1 MRARRDGRGSKK
13 NGVRITK
20 EPSVPVVQ
28 REGVNQ
34 KVKKPNSVEELIA
47 LQSELLKDMLIA
59 NLAIAGIG
67 QRQIAKVARVD
78 LNRVNRIAKL
88 LKRNEKRNT
97 SEKRND

>member
-1 MRARRDGRGSKK
+1 M
-13 NGVRITK
+13 
-20 EPSVPVVQ
+20 
-28 REGVNQ
+28 
-34 KVKKPNSVEELIA
+34 KKPNSVEELIA

-88 LKRNEKRNT
+88 LKRNEKRDT
-97 SEKRND
+97 SEKRNG

>member
-1 MRARRDGRGSKK
+1 MALALRRNHR
-13 NGVRITK
+13 
-20 EPSVPVVQ
+20 VPVMQ
-28 REGVNQ
+28 QKGVNQ

-78 LNRVNRIAKL
+78 SNRVNRIAKL

-97 SEKRND
+97 AEKRND

>member
-1 MRARRDGRGSKK
+1 
-13 NGVRITK
+13 
-20 EPSVPVVQ
+20 
-28 REGVNQ
+28 
-34 KVKKPNSVEELIA
+34 VKKPNSVEELIA

-97 SEKRND
+97 AEKRND